1 MTEHEKP
8 MMPVRATVARGLIML
23 EALFQ
28 ELKMDVHLDV
38 EVIID
43 DTDNVR
49 LLFSGYTGDGVRVQQ
64 IVTTLPGTVR
74 REIWNEGLR
83 SYEAISG
90 NLVEGRLRPLEMES
104 GDER

>member
-1 MTEHEKP
+1 MTE
-8 MMPVRATVARGLIML
+8 RASVTRGLLKL
-23 EALFQ
+23 ETLLQ

-38 EVIID
+38 KVIID
-43 DTDNVR
+43 ETDDVR
-49 LLFSGYTGDGVRVQQ
+49 LLFGGYTGDGVRVQQ
-64 IVTTLPGTVR
+64 IVTTLLGTVR

-90 NLVEGRLRPLEMES
+90 NSVEGQLRPLEMES